1 MVLKWRVGISH
12 IITCSDILAWWNLCH
27 FSLNLTL
34 HFYFDSWV
42 FGNELPDMLKI
53 FREKSLFTVTQKIPS
68 LANQLKCW
76 KQWYLPKYIVNPL
89 MQNVRKW
96 SDTLWKSSSKW
107 FKISKVCLTV
117 LRRHALKGYNA
128 TRIYDL
134 EFLFYSKWTY
144 QAMVHELLGIKNN
157 RIDLSSVPG
166 IQRELRVSY

>member
-34 HFYFDSWV
+34 QFYFDSWV

-53 FREKSLFTVTQKIPS
+53 LREESLFTVTQKISS

-76 KQWYLPKYIVNPL
+76 KQWCLPKYIVNPL

-107 FKISKVCLTV
+107 FKIFKVSNRFGTSCIKGLQRYSDIW
-117 LRRHALKGYNA
+117 LRILILFKVDVSSNGTWA
-128 TRIYDL
+128 TGNQ
-134 EFLFYSKWTY
+134 K
-144 QAMVHELLGIKNN
+144 Q
-157 RIDLSSVPG
+157 
-166 IQRELRVSY
+166 